1 MGGVNSKRNP
11 FNVVKVAFS
20 PKAFEQIKK
29 TIGSR
34 PAESGGALHALDYEP
49 GTLVSLDGSGE
60 DASEIVGGLIY
71 MIIAACVFYFY
82 AMDEFNII
90 GAIFYSLYWI
100 ITVPVHLI
108 FF

>member
-1 MGGVNSKRNP
+1 M
-11 FNVVKVAFS
+11 F
-20 PKAFEQIKK
+20 KK
-29 TIGSR
+29 NERRAQDANLRTDSSHVGDHLEHGI
-34 PAESGGALHALDYEP
+34 LHALDFEP
-49 GTLVSLDGSGE
+49 GTLVSLDGGRV
-60 DASEIVGGLIY
+60 DASEIIGGLIY

-90 GAIFYSLYWI
+90 GAIFYSLYWS

>member
-1 MGGVNSKRNP
+1 M
-11 FNVVKVAFS
+11 
-20 PKAFEQIKK
+20 IKK
-29 TIGSR
+29 NERRAQDVNLSTDSSHNEEYLEPGT
-34 PAESGGALHALDYEP
+34 LHALDYEP

-71 MIIAACVFYFY
+71 MIIAACIFYFY

>member
-1 MGGVNSKRNP
+1 M
-11 FNVVKVAFS
+11 
-20 PKAFEQIKK
+20 IKK
-29 TIGSR
+29 NERHAQDVNLSTVSSHNEEHLEPGT
-34 PAESGGALHALDYEP
+34 LHALDYEP

-60 DASEIVGGLIY
+60 DASEIIGGLIY

-90 GAIFYSLYWI
+90 GAIFYSLYWL

>member
-1 MGGVNSKRNP
+1 MTKKNERQVQDVNLNTESSH
-11 FNVVKVAFS
+11 V
-20 PKAFEQIKK
+20 
-29 TIGSR
+29 GDHL
-34 PAESGGALHALDYEP
+34 ESGTLHALDFEP

-60 DASEIVGGLIY
+60 DASQIIGGLIY
-71 MIIAACVFYFY
+71 MIIAACIFYFY

-90 GAIFYSLYWI
+90 GAIFYSLYWL

>member
-1 MGGVNSKRNP
+1 
-11 FNVVKVAFS
+11 
-20 PKAFEQIKK
+20 
-29 TIGSR
+29 
-34 PAESGGALHALDYEP
+34 
-49 GTLVSLDGSGE
+49 
-60 DASEIVGGLIY
+60 

>member
-1 MGGVNSKRNP
+1 MLKKNERQAQDAKLSTDSSQVGDYLEPGV
-11 FNVVKVAFS
+11 
-20 PKAFEQIKK
+20 
-29 TIGSR
+29 
-34 PAESGGALHALDYEP
+34 LHALDFEP
-49 GTLVSLDGSGE
+49 GTLVSLDGGGE
-60 DASEIVGGLIY
+60 DASEIIGGLIY

-90 GAIFYSLYWI
+90 GAIFYSLYWL